1 MNKQKLGLIIFLV
14 GSLYFFVGGW
24 LVNWWIVPM
33 YKTTTPEQINQTVW
47 APDSPLFFIWA
58 FAALAGASLVAIGMS
73 LRTEPRNTWMVA
85 MASVFIILSAMFPE
99 TMGYYVI
106 GFGLIGL
113 LITLLFIA
121 IVWYWGKNRVILM
134 GSAKN
139 AADFQLIGYIFFFA
153 ASISVCALLGYPVH
167 TNPGL
172 YSPEKV
178 IDAGTLPKM
187 YAMGIKI
194 GVYLVLGF
202 FFNFLSIYKAEKSRD

>member
-1 MNKQKLGLIIFLV
+1 
-14 GSLYFFVGGW
+14 
-24 LVNWWIVPM
+24 
-33 YKTTTPEQINQTVW
+33 
-47 APDSPLFFIWA
+47 
-58 FAALAGASLVAIGMS
+58 
-73 LRTEPRNTWMVA
+73 
-85 MASVFIILSAMFPE
+85 
-99 TMGYYVI
+99 
-106 GFGLIGL
+106 
-113 LITLLFIA
+113 
-121 IVWYWGKNRVILM
+121 M

-202 FFNFLSIYKAEKSRD
+202 FFNFLSIYKAEKSGV